1 MDGMTEKGTTEPA
14 GLSERP
20 QEAGGDK
27 SAGGPPGNA
36 SRRSGSCGR

>member
-1 MDGMTEKGTTEPA
+1 MDGMTEEGTTEPA

-20 QEAGGDK
+20 KKLAETSPPAGHLR
-27 SAGGPPGNA
+27 NA